1 VLRCSATGAGHR
13 VLADASKLKTPSR
26 LADRTTHSPM
36 PPGSQG
42 RPDGEKA
49 AERSQVGA
57 ALAREGSPGET
68 SRRSRTSAVV
78 AQPVAQHAGMAA
90 ELSTS
95 NPSQRQ
101 RAMLV
106 PLQQGSGASG
116 SGGTGSHPSEP
127 DIRARA
133 GVKSRPAQ
141 KIPTLTLGEL
151 HAAVDILKSHLAM
164 NLPLKSL

>member
-1 VLRCSATGAGHR
+1 M
-13 VLADASKLKTPSR
+13 K
-26 LADRTTHSPM
+26 
-36 PPGSQG
+36 PGREG

-57 ALAREGSPGET
+57 ALAREGSPRET

-78 AQPVAQHAGMAA
+78 AQLVAQHAGMAA

-95 NPSQRQ
+95 NPSQRL
-101 RAMLV
+101 RAMFV
-106 PLQQGSGASG
+106 PLQQESGASG
-116 SGGTGSHPSEP
+116 SGGTGSRPSEP

-133 GVKSRPAQ
+133 GVQSMPPLKNA
-141 KIPTLTLGEL
+141 TLTLGEL
-151 HAAVDILKSHLAM
+151 HAAVEILKSHLAM